1 MGYCAHGGGYI
12 KPKTKDE
19 YDKILQWL
27 DDNDEL
33 YHYVDGNCT
42 IYLEQSDKYC
52 EHQWYNMIA
61 FTKGRLSDGCIKFVG
76 EDDAL
81 WAFKYNPVSDSLVEY
96 GGHVVYD
103 IGPVNEP
110 VGQIIDGFEDFLDR
124 RGVVLDNPERDED
137 ADVSDPDTMANIYGS
152 DYGELQTYIEDTL
165 RRWGLIE

>member
-1 MGYCAHGGGYI
+1 
-12 KPKTKDE
+12 
-19 YDKILQWL
+19 
-27 DDNDEL
+27 
-33 YHYVDGNCT
+33 
-42 IYLEQSDKYC
+42 
-52 EHQWYNMIA
+52 MIA

-103 IGPVNEP
+103 IGPVNEL

-124 RGVVLDNPERDED
+124 RGVVLDNDEKADDPEC
-137 ADVSDPDTMANIYGS
+137 AANIYGT

-165 RRWGLIE
+165 RNWGLIA